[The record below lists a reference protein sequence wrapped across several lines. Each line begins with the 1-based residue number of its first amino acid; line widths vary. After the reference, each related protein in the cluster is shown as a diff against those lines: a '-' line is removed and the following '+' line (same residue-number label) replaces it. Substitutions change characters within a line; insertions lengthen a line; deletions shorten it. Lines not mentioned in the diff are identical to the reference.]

1 MIARECASVG
11 GGGRAPN
18 CCSGSNKS
26 DKFESPRGGVLSLP
40 LAVCLSLS
48 LVNKLSCGRKRR
60 PISRNWNIVAI
71 GNCQETWLQVGPRVE
86 LHTHTSSLFFLFVCV
101 CGYDCVLLLRACVC
115 VCVKQVWKTNDLQQ
129 RRPPSLSPLRLRS
142 LRKCRSACEHAP
154 THCFCCCCCC
164 WYDYS

>member
-26 DKFESPRGGVLSLP
+26 DKFESPRGGVLSLS
-40 LAVCLSLS
+40 VCLSLS

-86 LHTHTSSLFFLFVCV
+86 LHTHTLPVSFSYSYACV
-101 CGYDCVLLLRACVC
+101 GMTACCCCVRVC